1 MNYFQYNDI
10 YEDKAGQKVLR
21 VNILPEKSCTFN
33 CGICPLTKARWG
45 ETTDFG
51 PIEDSLKDLGEKIKE
66 LQPQVINLRGNGE
79 PLTNDKIEKVI
90 DFVHEQGL
98 KVTLY
103 SNGYLL
109 GQDSHMVIASKC
121 DEVMGCFM
129 CLNERDFHRLH
140 VGLPGYSCEGHIAS
154 MERFSK
160 QYKGKF
166 IMKVTIMKT
175 YNESEERLPEL
186 KAALDRMQPDEL
198 EIETLAYGKAAK
210 ILGVSDERLQEVIAY
225 LNK

>member
-10 YEDKAGQKVLR
+10 YEDKAGNRVLR

-33 CGICPLTKARWG
+33 CGICPLKKSRWG

-51 PIEDSLKDLGEKIKE
+51 PIEDSLADLGEKIKE
-66 LQPQVINLRGNGE
+66 LKPQVINLRGNGE
-79 PLTNDKIEKVI
+79 PLTNNKIEQVI
-90 DFVHEQGL
+90 DFVHAQGL

-109 GQDSHMVIASKC
+109 GQDSHIAIASKC
-121 DEVMGCFM
+121 DEVMGCFIA
-129 CLNERDFHRLH
+129 LNQWDFHRLH
-140 VGLPGYSCEGHIAS
+140 IGLPGYTYEGHVAS

-166 IMKVTIMKT
+166 IIKLTLMKT
-175 YNESEERLPEL
+175 YNESEDRLPEL
-186 KAALDRMQPDEL
+186 KSALERMQPDEL
-198 EIETLAYGKAAK
+198 EIETLAYGKAAQV
-210 ILGVSDERLQEVIAY
+210 LGISEQRIQEITAY